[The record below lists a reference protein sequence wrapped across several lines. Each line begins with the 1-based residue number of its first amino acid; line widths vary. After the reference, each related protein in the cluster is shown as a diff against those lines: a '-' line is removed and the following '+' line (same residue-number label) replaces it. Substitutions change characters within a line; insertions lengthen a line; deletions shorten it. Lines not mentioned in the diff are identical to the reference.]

1 MNSADIKAISE
12 KTKVSLSTAA
22 VGSIICLLVG
32 GGIGS
37 LSLARAYGAESA
49 KTEARIHAL
58 EKESSWQRQELEA
71 IKSGVNQMNLTLTR
85 IDERL
90 AKRP

>member
-1 MNSADIKAISE
+1 MNSADIKQIGE

-32 GGIGS
+32 GAVGS
-37 LSLARAYGAESA
+37 LSLAKAYGAESA
-49 KTEARIHAL
+49 KTEARIGAL